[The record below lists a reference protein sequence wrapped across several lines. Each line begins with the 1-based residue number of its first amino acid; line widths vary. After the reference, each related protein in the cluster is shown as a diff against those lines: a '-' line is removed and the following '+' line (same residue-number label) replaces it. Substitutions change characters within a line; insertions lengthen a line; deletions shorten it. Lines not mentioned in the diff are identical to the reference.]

1 MSLSNPKV
9 RRAALAFIF
18 VTAVLDIVAMGI
30 IIPVLPQL
38 IEDFVGSNARA
49 GVINGVFVA
58 LWAAMQFVCSP
69 IIGSLSDRYG
79 RRPVILI
86 SCAGL
91 ALDYVLMA
99 LAPNL
104 WWLAAGRIIAG
115 ITSSSFTTIYAYMA
129 DITEP
134 AKRARAY
141 GLIGAA
147 FSGGFVLGP
156 VMGGFLGDVD
166 PRLPFWVAGG
176 LSGVAFFYGLFV
188 LPESLPVEK
197 RMAFSW
203 RRANP
208 VGSLILLKRHTE
220 LSGLAVVN
228 FLLYFAH
235 HVFSAVFVLYA
246 AWRYGWGPKEVGLL
260 LALVGLLDMLV
271 QGVLVGPLVKRFG
284 DRGVMVFGLLGGTVG
299 IALMGWAP
307 TGLIFILAMLPNALW
322 GLAMP
327 TLQSLMTR
335 RVGEDEQG
343 QLQGANMSVASIA
356 GVMSPLFFGW
366 IYSISVG
373 EGALATRLWLANA
386 MDGAPAQMLALATR
400 VMTQPGLAFYLAAVA
415 LLMAAIV
422 GWVVGRQA
430 DRDDAAEARLDAVPN
445 P

>member
-1 MSLSNPKV
+1 MSALA
-9 RRAALAFIF
+9 RLRTHRAALAFIF
-18 VTAVLDIVAMGI
+18 VTAVLDVVAMGI
-30 IIPVLPQL
+30 IIPVLPRL
-38 IEDFVGSNARA
+38 IEDFVGSNAQA

-58 LWAAMQFVCSP
+58 LWAGMQFVCSP
-69 IIGSLSDRYG
+69 IIGSLSDKYG

-99 LAPNL
+99 VAPNL
-104 WWLAAGRIIAG
+104 WWLALGRISAG
-115 ITSSSFTTIYAYMA
+115 VTSSSFTTVYAYMA
-129 DITEP
+129 DITVPE
-134 AKRARAY
+134 KRARAY

-156 VMGGFLGDVD
+156 ILGGFLGEFG
-166 PRLPFWVAGG
+166 PRVPFWFAAG
-176 LSGVAFFYGLFV
+176 LSGVAFLYGLLV

-197 RMAFSW
+197 RMDFSW
-203 RRANP
+203 KRANP
-208 VGSLILLKRHTE
+208 VGSLILLRRHPE
-220 LSGLAVVN
+220 LSGLSVVN

-260 LALVGLLDMLV
+260 LALVGVLDMLV
-271 QGVLVGPLVKRFG
+271 QGVLVGPVVKWLG
-284 DRGVMVFGLLGGTVG
+284 DRWTMVLGLIGGTVG

-307 TGLIFILAMLPNALW
+307 DWLMFMLAMLPNALW

-356 GVMSPLFFGW
+356 GVLSPLFFGW
-366 IYSISVG
+366 VYSLSVG
-373 EGALATRLWLANA
+373 EFAVI
-386 MDGAPAQMLALATR
+386 QM
-400 VMTQPGLAFYLAAVA
+400 PGLSFYLAAVV
-415 LLMAAIV
+415 LLLAAVI
-422 GWVVGRQA
+422 GWLVGRRA
-430 DRDDAAEARLDAVPN
+430 ERRDAMPVEAP
-445 P
+445 PTP

>member
-260 LALVGLLDMLV
+260 LALVGVLDMLV
-271 QGVLVGPLVKRFG
+271 QGVAVGPLVKRFG

-366 IYSISVG
+366 VYSISVG

-430 DRDDAAEARLDAVPN
+430 NRDDAAEARLDAVPN

>member
-49 GVINGVFVA
+49 GIINGVFVA

-156 VMGGFLGDVD
+156 VLGGFLGDFD

-188 LPESLPVEK
+188 LPESLPVER

-260 LALVGLLDMLV
+260 LALVGVLDMLV

-307 TGLIFILAMLPNALW
+307 TGMIFILAMLPNALW

-366 IYSISVG
+366 IYSVSVG
-373 EGALATRLWLANA
+373 EGALATRLWLAKTL
-386 MDGAPAQMLALATR
+386 DGAPAQILSVATR

-415 LLMAAIV
+415 LLLAAIV

-430 DRDDAAEARLDAVPN
+430 DRDDAAEARLDPVPN

>member
-1 MSLSNPKV
+1 MSALSCL
-9 RRAALAFIF
+9 RTHRAALAFIF

-58 LWAAMQFVCSP
+58 LWAGMQFICSP
-69 IIGSLSDRYG
+69 IIGSLSDKYG

-99 LAPNL
+99 VAPNL
-104 WWLAAGRIIAG
+104 WWLAVGRIIAG
-115 ITSSSFTTIYAYMA
+115 ITSSSFTTVYAYMA
-129 DITEP
+129 DITAPE
-134 AKRARAY
+134 KRARAY

-147 FSGGFVLGP
+147 FSFGFVLGP
-156 VMGGFLGDVD
+156 VLGGFLGEFG
-166 PRLPFWVAGG
+166 PRVPFWFAAG
-176 LSGVAFFYGLFV
+176 LSTVAFLYGLLV
-188 LPESLPVEK
+188 LPESLPVER

-203 RRANP
+203 KRANP
-208 VGSLILLKRHTE
+208 VGSLILLRRHPE
-220 LSGLAVVN
+220 LSGLSVVN

-246 AWRYGWGPKEVGLL
+246 AWRYGWGPREVGLL
-260 LALVGLLDMLV
+260 LALVGLLDMAV
-271 QGVLVGPLVKRFG
+271 QGVLVGPVVKRLG
-284 DRGVMVFGLLGGTVG
+284 DRATMVLGLVGGTVG
-299 IALMGWAP
+299 IAAMGWAP
-307 TGLIFILAMLPNALW
+307 DGLMFILAMLPNALW

-356 GVMSPLFFGW
+356 GVLSPLFFGW
-366 IYSISVG
+366 IYSLSVG
-373 EGALATRLWLANA
+373 EFAII
-386 MDGAPAQMLALATR
+386 QM
-400 VMTQPGLAFYLAAVA
+400 PGLAFYLAAVVLLLAA
-415 LLMAAIV
+415 LI
-422 GWVVGRQA
+422 GWLVGRGA
-430 DRDDAAEARLDAVPN
+430 ERRDAASVQASPT

>member
-1 MSLSNPKV
+1 MSILHPKA

-30 IIPVLPQL
+30 VIPVLPHL
-38 IEDFVGSNARA
+38 IEEFVGSNARA
-49 GVINGVFVA
+49 GLLNGVFVA
-58 LWAAMQFVCSP
+58 LWAGAQFLASP
-69 IIGSLSDRYG
+69 VIGSLSDQYG

-91 ALDYVLMA
+91 AVDYALMA

-104 WWLAAGRIIAG
+104 WWLAVGRLIAG
-115 ITSSSFTTIYAYMA
+115 VTSSSFTTIYAYMA

-156 VMGGFLGDVD
+156 VMGGFLGEFG
-166 PRLPFWVAGG
+166 PRVPFWVAGA
-176 LSGVAFFYGLFV
+176 LSGVAFLYGLFI
-188 LPESLPVEK
+188 LPESLPVER
-197 RMAFSW
+197 RMMFSW

-208 VGSLILLKRHTE
+208 VGAMMLLKRHAE
-220 LSGLAVVN
+220 LAGLAVVN

-246 AWRYGWGPKEVGLL
+246 GLRYGWGPWQVGAL
-260 LALVGLLDMLV
+260 LALVGVLDMIV
-271 QGVLVGPLVKRFG
+271 QGVLVGPISKRFG
-284 DRGVMVFGLLGGTVG
+284 DRATMIFGLFGGTVG

-307 TGLIFILAMLPNALW
+307 TGVAFIVAMLPNALW

-356 GVMSPLFFGW
+356 GVLSPLFFGW
-366 IYSISVG
+366 IYSIST
-373 EGALATRLWLANA
+373 EADSPIHL
-386 MDGAPAQMLALATR
+386 
-400 VMTQPGLAFYLAAVA
+400 PGLAFYLAAIV
-415 LLMAAIV
+415 LLMAAGI
-422 GWVVGRQA
+422 GWVTARQA
-430 DRDDAAEARLDAVPN
+430 ERAEAASV
-445 P
+445 

>member
-1 MSLSNPKV
+1 MFALSSL
-9 RRAALAFIF
+9 RHQRAALAFIF
-18 VTAVLDIVAMGI
+18 VTAVLDIVAMGV
-30 IIPVLPQL
+30 IIPVLPGL

-58 LWAAMQFVCSP
+58 LWAGMQFICSP
-69 IIGSLSDRYG
+69 IIGSLSDQYG

-91 ALDYVLMA
+91 AVDYVLMA
-99 LAPNL
+99 VAPDL
-104 WWLAAGRIIAG
+104 WWLALGRIIAG

-134 AKRARAY
+134 EKRARAY

-156 VMGGFLGDVD
+156 VLGGFLGEFG
-166 PRLPFWVAGG
+166 PRVPFWFAAG
-176 LSGVAFFYGLFV
+176 LSGVAFLYGLFV
-188 LPESLPVEK
+188 LPESLPVGK
-197 RMAFSW
+197 RMRFSW
-203 RRANP
+203 GRANP
-208 VGSLILLKRHTE
+208 VGALILLRRHTE

-246 AWRYGWGPKEVGLL
+246 ALRYGWGPGEVGLL
-260 LALVGLLDMLV
+260 LAMVGVLDMIV
-271 QGVLVGPLVKRFG
+271 QGVLVGPVVRRFG
-284 DRGVMVFGLLGGTVG
+284 DRATMVCGLFGGTVG
-299 IALMGWAP
+299 IAAMGWAP
-307 TGLIFILAMLPNALW
+307 DGLRFVLAMLPNALW

-356 GVMSPLFFGW
+356 GVLSPLFFGW
-366 IYSISVG
+366 VYSISVG
-373 EGALATRLWLANA
+373 EGAAV
-386 MDGAPAQMLALATR
+386 PH
-400 VMTQPGLAFYLAAVA
+400 PGLAFFLAAAVLLLAA
-415 LLMAAIV
+415 LI
-422 GWVVGRQA
+422 GWRVGR
-430 DRDDAAEARLDAVPN
+430 RAEREKTVTV
-445 P
+445 

>member
-1 MSLSNPKV
+1 MSALS
-9 RRAALAFIF
+9 RLRSHRAALAFIF

-30 IIPVLPQL
+30 IIPVLPGL

-58 LWAAMQFVCSP
+58 LWAGMQFICSP
-69 IIGSLSDRYG
+69 IIGSLSDQYG

-91 ALDYVLMA
+91 SLDYVLMA
-99 LAPNL
+99 VAPDL
-104 WWLAAGRIIAG
+104 WWLALGRIIAG
-115 ITSSSFTTIYAYMA
+115 ITSSSFTTVYAYMA
-129 DITEP
+129 DITAP
-134 AKRARAY
+134 GKRARAY

-147 FSGGFVLGP
+147 FSAGFVLGP
-156 VMGGFLGDVD
+156 VLGGLLGEFG
-166 PRLPFWVAGG
+166 PRVPFWFAAG
-176 LSGVAFFYGLFV
+176 LSAVAFFYGLLV

-203 RRANP
+203 KRANP
-208 VGSLILLKRHTE
+208 VGALILLKRHTE

-246 AWRYGWGPKEVGLL
+246 AYRYSWGPREVGLL
-260 LALVGLLDMLV
+260 LALVGVLDMLV
-271 QGVLVGPLVKRFG
+271 QGVLVGPVVKRLG
-284 DRGVMVFGLLGGTVG
+284 DRMTMVLGLAGGTIG
-299 IALMGWAP
+299 IAAMGWAP
-307 TGLIFILAMLPNALW
+307 DGLMFILAMLPNALW

-356 GVMSPLFFGW
+356 GVLSPLFFGW
-366 IYSISVG
+366 VYSFSVG
-373 EGALATRLWLANA
+373 DGAIGTRLWIS
-386 MDGAPAQMLALATR
+386 QALASASGGVRLAAVR
-400 VMTQPGLAFYLAAVA
+400 VLTDPGLAFYLAAVA
-415 LLMAAIV
+415 LQLAALI
-422 GWVVGRQA
+422 GWWVGRQA
-430 DRDDAAEARLDAVPN
+430 ERQESAAAGATPT